1 MQDLSE
7 SKAEPRHYRKMI
19 ILDFGSGETCQ
30 NDKDTI
36 DRMIEGLAEV
46 DTGKKEIVIKW
57 QLFRTIP
64 HLKAL
69 TYEAFD
75 YAYMKAKGYGYQTTA
90 SVFDALTI
98 GFLKNYHVPFFK
110 IAAREDLYRYIPT
123 LIEKGH
129 NVIVSLKDIKYAEIL
144 DYYAYLCCVPEYPAR
159 IEMYESLFG
168 GNLSV
173 GISDHCTSFYLYKKY
188 QPIFY
193 ESHFKLEDSIGAD
206 SGSWAKTPKQWA
218 EIL

>member
-1 MQDLSE
+1 MNDAP
-7 SKAEPRHYRKMI
+7 KHYRKLI

-110 IAAREDLYRYIPT
+110 IAARDDLYKYIPT

-129 NVIVSLKDIKYAEIL
+129 NVIVSVKDITIVDTL

-159 IEMYESLFG
+159 IEKYESLFG

-173 GISDHCTSFYLYKKY
+173 GISDHTHNFYLYHKY
-188 QPIFY
+188 EPLFY
-193 ESHFKLEDSIGAD
+193 ETHFKLEDSIGAD
-206 SGSWAKTPKQWA
+206 NGPWAKTPTMFK